1 MSKSAKIKSL
11 LVLRDKSTKDLATH
25 LGITEQ
31 ALRNKYNRDSFST
44 DDLIK
49 IAQFVDCELCLISD
63 DVKVSFTD
71 KDMKQ

>member
-71 KDMKQ
+71 EDMKQ

>member
-71 KDMKQ
+71 VDVK

>member
-49 IAQFVDCELCLISD
+49 IAQFVGCELCLISD

-71 KDMKQ
+71 VDVK